1 MDGDIA
7 HRILKILGED
17 QSKVLTREES
27 GQIVELLSRSIELLE
42 GFRHRHGFASLAKEN
57 VLVGDLFPKL
67 DWGTDEAVSRNNDRL
82 SQCLLEA
89 LNWLKSALEEGQA
102 ISRNFIETL
111 IVDTAN
117 WGILGDEFSL
127 RRMGRTF
134 GWIPK
139 DTFEQT
145 ASWFLYDTPPRRLTS
160 EFLVIFSLRQTMEVA
175 VRRIIGFQGVD
186 FKAKLRHDVIWTIL
200 KHHVTVKN
208 FSPPNHISLDQVKHV
223 YDWTEKFIHGMKRDY
238 VCVVWK
244 AIMVVDSFFRPT
256 KRCNGQMSIYDNFEF
271 SEAELRTMQ
280 NEFVEEMKKVAK
292 KKLIEKF
299 KIEWMVPEAAIV
311 DGNGQCVKI
320 KPRSQV
326 VECGDS

>member
-7 HRILKILGED
+7 HRILKNLGEG
-17 QSKVLTREES
+17 QSKVLTRDES
-27 GQIVELLSRSIELLE
+27 GQIVVLLSRSIELVE
-42 GFRHRHGFASLAKEN
+42 GFRRRHGFVRLAKEN

-67 DWGTDEAVSRNNDRL
+67 DWRTDEAVSRNNDRL

-89 LNWLKSALEEGQA
+89 LNWLKKALEEGQA

-117 WGILGDEFSL
+117 WGILGDEFCL
-127 RRMGRTF
+127 CRMGRTF
-134 GWIPK
+134 SWIPK
-139 DTFEQT
+139 ETFEQT
-145 ASWFLYDTPPRRLTS
+145 ASWFLYDAPPRRLTS

-186 FKAKLRHDVIWTIL
+186 FKARLRHDVIWTIL
-200 KHHVTVKN
+200 KDHVTAKN
-208 FSPPNHISLDQVKHV
+208 FSPPNHISLDQIKHV
-223 YDWTEKFIHGMKRDY
+223 YDWTEKFIHGMERDY

-244 AIMVVDSFFRPT
+244 AIMVVDAFFRPT
-256 KRCNGQMSIYDNFEF
+256 ERRNGQMSIYDNFEF
-271 SEAELRTMQ
+271 SEAELRAMQ
-280 NEFVEEMKKVAK
+280 NEFVEELKKVAK
-292 KKLIEKF
+292 KQHIEKF
-299 KIEWMVPEAAIV
+299 KIEWMVPDAAIV
-311 DGNGQCVKI
+311 DGDGQCVKI

>member
-7 HRILKILGED
+7 HRILKNLGEG
-17 QSKVLTREES
+17 QSKVLTRDES
-27 GQIVELLSRSIELLE
+27 GQIVVLLSRSIELVE
-42 GFRHRHGFASLAKEN
+42 EFRRRHGFVRLAKEN

-67 DWGTDEAVSRNNDRL
+67 DWRTDEAVSRNNDRL

-89 LNWLKSALEEGQA
+89 LNWLKKALEEGQA

-117 WGILGDEFSL
+117 WGILGDEFCL
-127 RRMGRTF
+127 CRMGRTF
-134 GWIPK
+134 SWIPK
-139 DTFEQT
+139 ETFEQT
-145 ASWFLYDTPPRRLTS
+145 ASWFLYDAPPRRLTS

-186 FKAKLRHDVIWTIL
+186 FKARLRHDVIWTIL
-200 KHHVTVKN
+200 KDHVTAKN
-208 FSPPNHISLDQVKHV
+208 FSPPNHISLDQIKHV
-223 YDWTEKFIHGMKRDY
+223 YDWTEKFIHGMERDY

-244 AIMVVDSFFRPT
+244 AIMVVDAFFRPT
-256 KRCNGQMSIYDNFEF
+256 ERRNGQMSIYDNFEF

-280 NEFVEEMKKVAK
+280 NEFVEELKKVAK
-292 KKLIEKF
+292 KQHIEKF
-299 KIEWMVPEAAIV
+299 KIEWMEQEAAIAAG
-311 DGNGQCVKI
+311 DGQCAKI
-320 KPRSQV
+320 KPRSPV